1 MLKEF
6 KDFLLKTNALAL
18 AVGVIIGGA
27 TGKVVS
33 SMVDNIMMPA
43 IAVVMP
49 PGDWREAQI
58 ELSRGKDANGKV
70 TVNAIQYGHFVG
82 AIVDFVI
89 IAGVVFVIT
98 KTLLPQDKP
107 ADTKSCTDCL
117 ESIPKAARRCKFC
130 TAVLAG

>member
-1 MLKEF
+1 MIREF
-6 KDFLLKTNALAL
+6 RDFLLKANALAV
-18 AVGVIIGGA
+18 AIGFIIAAA

-33 SMVDNIMMPA
+33 SLVDNVMMPA

-89 IAGVVFVIT
+89 ISGVVFVIT
-98 KTLLPQDKP
+98 KTLLPQEKAP
-107 ADTKSCTDCL
+107 DTKTCSECL
-117 ESIPKAARRCKFC
+117 ETVAKAARRCKFC
-130 TAVLAG
+130 TAPVA